1 MASLFRPEAINGQRQ
16 NWLGSITLVRPLSLS
31 VLTSFAVGAAVLV
44 GAYLCWGEYTRKAR
58 VSGYLVPDRGLLRV
72 LPPAGATIVSRE
84 VAEGQVVRRGDVL
97 FVLSLDSSTVQG
109 DTQSNIQQS
118 LGTRAQS
125 LLQTSQQ
132 RALLLKEQLQ
142 DLAQR
147 MAGKQRELE
156 AAAEDAKVRDE
167 RLVLARQTLADWE
180 GLKRD
185 NYVSAAQ
192 VRIKHQEV
200 LDLESQRLGLKGRI
214 EQLQRELQTW
224 DGQRRELPLRAQAQ
238 QGEIE
243 RELAALAQQGA
254 ESEAKRRVVLRAA
267 EDGVVTAVQAEPG
280 QMVTAGLALASLVP
294 AQTQLQAHLYAPSSA
309 VGFLRPTQAVQLR
322 YQAFPYQKFGHQTG
336 KVLQVSRTPLAAA
349 ELSALPLALASG
361 SRSEPLYRITV
372 SLDRQA
378 VAAYG
383 QNQTLAVGMQ
393 LDADVLLERRRLI
406 EWIFEPLLSVA
417 RRV

>member
-16 NWLGSITLVRPLSLS
+16 NWLGSITLIRPLSLS
-31 VLTSFAVGAAVLV
+31 VLTFCAVGAAILV

-84 VAEGQVVRRGDVL
+84 VTEGQVVHRGDVL
-97 FVLSLDSSTVQG
+97 FVLSLDSSTAQG
-109 DTQSNIQQS
+109 DTQASIQQS
-118 LGTRAQS
+118 LGAREQS
-125 LLQTSQQ
+125 LQQTSRQ
-132 RALLLKEQLQ
+132 RTLLLKEQLQ

-147 MAGKQRELE
+147 VAGKQRELE
-156 AAAEDAKVRDE
+156 AAAEDAKVRE
-167 RLVLARQTLADWE
+167 QRLTLAKQTLADWE

-192 VRIKHQEV
+192 VRTKHQDV

-214 EQLQRELQTW
+214 EALQRELQTL
-224 DGQRRELPLRAQAQ
+224 DAQRRELPLRAQSQ

-243 RELAALAQQGA
+243 RDLAALAQQGA
-254 ESEAKRRVVLRAA
+254 ETEAKRRVVLRAA

-294 AQTQLQAHLYAPSSA
+294 AQAQLLAYLYAPSSA
-309 VGFLRPTQAVQLR
+309 VGFLRPAQTVQLR

-336 KVLQVSRTPLAAA
+336 KVLQVARTPLAAA
-349 ELSALPLALASG
+349 ELSALPLAAH

-383 QNQTLAVGMQ
+383 QDQALAVGMQ

>member
-16 NWLGSITLVRPLSLS
+16 NWLGSITLIRPLSLS
-31 VLTSFAVGAAVLV
+31 VLTYFAVGAAVLV

-58 VSGYLVPDRGLLRV
+58 VSGYLVPDRGLLRIV
-72 LPPAGATIVSRE
+72 PPAGATIVSRE
-84 VAEGQVVRRGDVL
+84 VTEGQVVRRGDVL
-97 FVLSLDSSTVQG
+97 FVLSLDSSTAQG
-109 DTQSNIQQS
+109 DTQSNVQQS
-118 LGTRAQS
+118 LGAREQS
-125 LLQTSQQ
+125 LQQTSQQ

-147 MAGKQRELE
+147 VAGKQRELE
-156 AAAEDAKVRDE
+156 AAAEDARVRE
-167 RLVLARQTLADWE
+167 QRLTLARQTLADWE

-192 VRIKHQEV
+192 VRTKHQEV
-200 LDLESQRLGLKGRI
+200 LDLESQRLSLKGRT
-214 EQLQRELQTW
+214 EELQRELQTL
-224 DGQRRELPLRAQAQ
+224 DAQRRELPLRAQAQ
-238 QGEIE
+238 QGELE
-243 RELAALAQQGA
+243 RELATLAQQGA
-254 ESEAKRRVVLRAA
+254 ETEAKRRVVLRAA
-267 EDGVVTAVQAEPG
+267 EDGIVTAVQAEPG

-294 AQTQLQAHLYAPSSA
+294 AQAQLLAHLYAPSSA

-336 KVLQVSRTPLAAA
+336 QIVQVSRTPLAAA

-361 SRSEPLYRITV
+361 TRSEPLYRITV
-372 SLDRQA
+372 RLDRQA

-383 QNQTLAVGMQ
+383 QDQALAVGMQ

>member
-44 GAYLCWGEYTRKAR
+44 GAYLFWGEYTRKAR

-72 LPPAGATIVSRE
+72 VPPAGATIVSRE
-84 VAEGQVVRRGDVL
+84 VTEGQVVRRGDVL
-97 FVLSLDSSTVQG
+97 FVLSLDSSTAQG
-109 DTQSNIQQS
+109 DTQSNVQQS
-118 LGTRAQS
+118 LGAREQS
-125 LLQTSQQ
+125 LQQTSQQ
-132 RALLLKEQLQ
+132 RTLLLKEQLQ

-147 MAGKQRELE
+147 VAGKQRELE
-156 AAAEDAKVRDE
+156 AAAEDAKVRE
-167 RLVLARQTLADWE
+167 QRLTLARQTLADWE

-192 VRIKHQEV
+192 VRTKHQEV
-200 LDLESQRLGLKGRI
+200 LDLESQRLSLKGRT
-214 EQLQRELQTW
+214 EELQRELQTL
-224 DGQRRELPLRAQAQ
+224 DTQRRELPLRAQAQ

-243 RELAALAQQGA
+243 RELAALAQQAA

-294 AQTQLQAHLYAPSSA
+294 AQAQLLAHLYAPSSA
-309 VGFLRPTQAVQLR
+309 VGFLRPAQAVQLR

-336 KVLQVSRTPLAAA
+336 QIVQVSRTPLAAA
-349 ELSALPLALASG
+349 ELSALPLALAAG

-383 QNQTLAVGMQ
+383 QDQALAVGMQ

-417 RRV
+417 KRV

>member
-16 NWLGSITLVRPLSLS
+16 NWLGSITLIRPLSLS

-44 GAYLCWGEYTRKAR
+44 GACLYWGEYTRKAR

-72 LPPAGATIVSRE
+72 VPPAGATIVSRE
-84 VAEGQVVRRGDVL
+84 VTEGQVVRRGDVL
-97 FVLSLDSSTVQG
+97 FVLSLDSSTAQG

-118 LGTRAQS
+118 LDAREQS
-125 LLQTSQQ
+125 LQQTSQQ
-132 RALLLKEQLQ
+132 RTLLLKEQLQ

-147 MAGKQRELE
+147 VAGKQRELE
-156 AAAEDAKVRDE
+156 AAAEDAKVRE
-167 RLVLARQTLADWE
+167 QRLVLARQTLADWE
-180 GLKRD
+180 GLRRD

-192 VRIKHQEV
+192 VRTKHQEV
-200 LDLESQRLGLKGRI
+200 LDLESQRLSLKGRI
-214 EQLQRELQTW
+214 EELQRELQTL
-224 DGQRRELPLRAQAQ
+224 DTQRRELPLRAQAQ
-238 QGEIE
+238 QGEIK

-294 AQTQLQAHLYAPSSA
+294 AQAQLLAHLYAPSSA
-309 VGFLRPTQAVQLR
+309 VGFLRPAQAVQLR

-336 KVLQVSRTPLAAA
+336 QIVQVSRTPLAAA
-349 ELSALPLALASG
+349 ELSALPLAAN

-383 QNQTLAVGMQ
+383 QDQALAVGMQ

-417 RRV
+417 KRV